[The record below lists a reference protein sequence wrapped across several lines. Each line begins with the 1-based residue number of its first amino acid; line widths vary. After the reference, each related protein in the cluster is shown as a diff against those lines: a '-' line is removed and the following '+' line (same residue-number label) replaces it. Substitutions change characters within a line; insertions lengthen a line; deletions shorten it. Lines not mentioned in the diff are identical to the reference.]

1 MLKTW
6 NDQSPDLRSDDDPG
20 DQHCE
25 QGASARTARDYQ
37 INLVDNLEEI
47 LARSDYAYLEA
58 PTGTG
63 KTVVMAMLARSLGIG
78 EVYYLAHTIDL
89 LKQARASLAEL
100 VEEGLADPAQRWHFL
115 TWRKYVSSCIKGLI
129 DKDTPHIAL
138 VDECHMGGA
147 FQSATQQ
154 KRCFPVIRSM
164 AHKTVW
170 ISATPWMLNEST
182 MGQRQNHTAFYG
194 YQSAFDSGHLN
205 SVDLVRVDCSL
216 KLELKLSDEYRDLTR
231 AFQHEKSN
239 IVIDEDCAD
248 STFEKLTRRVQE
260 LAGRGL
266 RPRDVPALVEHRYR
280 LMANLYQAN
289 HSGSKA
295 IFWLPSKAHARARAQ
310 YINTIF
316 GTPDYATAILGESRA
331 GQGADEIDPQLQAW
345 RDPHGST
352 KIACVV
358 YRLREG
364 FDYPE
369 LHLGFDCAWNPYNY
383 RNAIQKIGRLI
394 RKADRKPGSTYY
406 YAVDALS
413 VAVSRSRQYYRSFL
427 DPMRE
432 VYAAEDELTF
442 SLDTLADVAML
453 KTNISPD
460 GQFSTTVPKRTAIRL
475 AGIDIPAER
484 VPLFD
489 VEFAAG
495 SIQHSR
501 IELSSFSK
509 GNSTLQAE
517 ALVEDIIQGR
527 AKLRQYGDL
536 SQVEERLKNLLSP
549 SFPGHRPDLR
559 ARLIASGHLQ
569 PRAARIEATRAKLE
583 GLLCG
588 IESGEVRWNSRHPDW
603 KWLEKYSNPT
613 CNCFRPEVRER
624 LIKCGALKPAGPRLE
639 AKVRL
644 NLVMEKV
651 LASQKLPPQKSP
663 DRAFLNQYLSRRSP
677 KFDALVRKKV
687 EHLLGKRSNSVIQA
701 SVLQA

>member
-6 NDQSPDLRSDDDPG
+6 NDQSSDFRRDDDHG
-20 DQHCE
+20 DHHCE

-100 VEEGLADPAQRWHFL
+100 VEEGLADPAQQWHFL

-147 FQSATQQ
+147 FQSSSQQ

-216 KLELKLSDEYRDLTR
+216 KLELKLSDEYCDLRR
-231 AFQHEKSN
+231 AFQHEASN

-248 STFEKLTRRVQE
+248 STFEKLTRQVQE

-295 IFWLPSKAHARARAQ
+295 IFWLPNKAHARACAQ

-316 GTPDYATAILGESRA
+316 GTPDYAAAILGESTS

-345 RDPHGST
+345 RDPQGHT

-369 LHLGFDCAWNPYNY
+369 LHLGFDCTWNPYNY

-394 RKADRKPGSTYY
+394 RKAERKPGSTYY

-432 VYAAEDELTF
+432 VYSAEDELTF

-460 GQFSTTVPKRTAIRL
+460 GQFSTTAPKRTAIRL
-475 AGIDIPAER
+475 GGIDIPAER

-517 ALVEDIIQGR
+517 TLVDEIIQGR
-527 AKLRQYGDL
+527 AKLRLYGKLNLAED
-536 SQVEERLKNLLSP
+536 RLRNLLSP

-559 ARLIASGHLQ
+559 ARLIASGHLK
-569 PRAARIEATRAKLE
+569 PRAVRYEAARAKLE
-583 GLLCG
+583 ELLCG
-588 IESGEVRWNSRHPDW
+588 IESGEVRWNSKHPDW
-603 KWLEKYSNPT
+603 KWLEKYYNPT
-613 CNCFRPEVRER
+613 CVCFRPEVRER
-624 LIKCGALKPAGPRLE
+624 MIKCGALQPASIPLE
-639 AKVRL
+639 KQVRML
-644 NLVMEKV
+644 EVVEQVLVCQE
-651 LASQKLPPQKSP
+651 LPPKGSA
-663 DRAFLNQYLSRRSP
+663 DRALLNPYIPRRNA
-677 KFDALVRKKV
+677 KFDEQVRSRF
-687 EHLLGKRSNSVIQA
+687 EHLLRKRPNAVSQPS
-701 SVLQA
+701 SLQA